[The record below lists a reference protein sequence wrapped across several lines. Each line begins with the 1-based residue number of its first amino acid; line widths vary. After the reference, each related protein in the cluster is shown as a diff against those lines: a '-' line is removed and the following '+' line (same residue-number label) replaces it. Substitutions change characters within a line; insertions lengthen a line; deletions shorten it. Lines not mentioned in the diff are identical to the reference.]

1 MVKRYVC
8 TIKVGRV
15 FIILYIYIL
24 LGPRLNSCASLLED
38 VNVPTSSSNSEL
50 LVLPLLLDV
59 VAEDGARFEWHEI
72 SYHEMKIL
80 SP

>member
-1 MVKRYVC
+1 MVKRYVY

-15 FIILYIYIL
+15 FIIWYIYIL

-38 VNVPTSSSNSEL
+38 VNVPSSTSEL

-72 SYHEMKIL
+72 SYHEMKIS